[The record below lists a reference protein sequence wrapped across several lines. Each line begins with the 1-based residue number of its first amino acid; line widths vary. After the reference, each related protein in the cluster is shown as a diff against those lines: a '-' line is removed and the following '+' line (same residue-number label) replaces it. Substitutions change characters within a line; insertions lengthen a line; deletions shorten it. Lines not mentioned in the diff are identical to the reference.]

1 MWAGAAAV
9 VPARLSGEYDG
20 QANTFQLM
28 TIRIVVG
35 DDDYLVRQGVE
46 RILTTHD
53 DLEVVASCSDYE
65 SLRAVVDMHR
75 PDVVLTDIRMPP
87 TMSDEGIRLAS
98 ELAAGA
104 PEIGVVVLS
113 QYDEPEYVLALLE
126 RGSQRRA
133 YLLKEKISD
142 VDQLAGAIRAVASG
156 GSVIDPKVV
165 ERLVAA
171 RARGTSPL
179 AWLTSREMEVLE
191 AMARGMSNAAIAVD
205 LLIGTRAV
213 EKHIN
218 SIFAK
223 LGMIEDDTSHRRV
236 QAVLTF
242 LSEVG

>member
-1 MWAGAAAV
+1 M
-9 VPARLSGEYDG
+9 S
-20 QANTFQLM
+20 
-28 TIRIVVG
+28 IRVAVG
-35 DDDYLVRQGVE
+35 DDDYLVRQGIE
-46 RILTTHD
+46 RILTTHE
-53 DLEVVASCSDYE
+53 DLEVAASCGDYT
-65 SLRAVVDMHR
+65 SLEEAVRRHR

-98 ELAAGA
+98 HLAAVA
-104 PEIGVVVLS
+104 PEVGVVVLS
-113 QYDEPEYVLALLE
+113 QYDEPEYILALLE
-126 RGSQRRA
+126 AGSSRRA

-142 VDQLAGAIRAVASG
+142 IDQLAAAIRAVANG

-171 RARGTSPL
+171 RSRGRSPL
-179 AWLTSREMEVLE
+179 AWLTTREKEVLA
-191 AMARGMSNAAIAVD
+191 AMAQGMSNAAIAGS
-205 LLIGTRAV
+205 LRTGTRAV

-223 LGMIEDDTSHRRV
+223 LGLVEDDKSHRRV